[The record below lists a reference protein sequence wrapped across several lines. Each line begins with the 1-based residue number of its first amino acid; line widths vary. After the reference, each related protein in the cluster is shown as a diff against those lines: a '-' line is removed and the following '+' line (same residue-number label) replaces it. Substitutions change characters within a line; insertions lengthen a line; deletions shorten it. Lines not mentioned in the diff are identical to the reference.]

1 MYPPIT
7 VSPKKIREFGLVIF
21 LVVGVLMPLWILW
34 QNQWVWVPRLWGL
47 TALGLGFAGLCFGAG
62 MRMAPVYLAWMRIAV
77 LLGTIMTALIVSVVF
92 FLLITPIGLV
102 RRLLKRPS
110 DYHAYPQR
118 SQLTYWKDRNDEML
132 PEQLEKMY

>member
-1 MYPPIT
+1 
-7 VSPKKIREFGLVIF
+7 
-21 LVVGVLMPLWILW
+21 
-34 QNQWVWVPRLWGL
+34 
-47 TALGLGFAGLCFGAG
+47 
-62 MRMAPVYLAWMRIAV
+62 MAPVYLAWMRIAV
-77 LLGTIMTALIVSVVF
+77 LMGTIMTALIVSVVF

-118 SQLTYWKDRNDEML
+118 AQLTYWKDRNDEML

>member
-1 MYPPIT
+1 MQAPIT
-7 VSPKKIREFGLVIF
+7 VSPQKIREFGHVL
-21 LVVGVLMPLWILW
+21 LVVVGILLPLWIQW
-34 QNQWVWVPRLWGL
+34 EKDWVWDPRLLGL
-47 TALGLGFAGLCFGAG
+47 TALGLAFAGLCYGAG

-77 LLGTIMTALIVSVVF
+77 ILGTVMTALIVSVVF

-110 DYHAYPQR
+110 DYHAYPE
-118 SQLTYWKDRNDEML
+118 SMQLTYWKDRNDEML